1 MPDQHEAN
9 YLYLYIVIPV
19 IDINSFKDIT
29 MNVNFETCIS
39 PLALFCK
46 EHGVLPH
53 IIKFKIFLNY

>member
-19 IDINSFKDIT
+19 IVINSFKDTT

-39 PLALFCK
+39 PLALFCQ
-46 EHGVLPH
+46 EHDALPH
-53 IIKFKIFLNY
+53 IIKFKIFPNY